1 MLLLVLFLSLLNY
14 IGSIVP
20 TLDYAEMKTK
30 QNMTFNK
37 QILFALSIALMAM
50 VSCSTVKDIAYFQ
63 NKVVNEP
70 EAIDKHAGI
79 VIQAKDMLS
88 IVVSS
93 RNPELVAMFNLPVV
107 SYQAGSEVVNT
118 GYNQRLMGYV
128 VDNDGFID
136 FPVLGPIKVAG
147 LTRWELSELIKNKL
161 LNDGLLTDAVVTVE
175 FMNFKVSVIGEVNAP
190 GTYSL
195 QNDKVTILQAIS
207 LARDLTIFGQR
218 ENVCVIR
225 EREGERI
232 IYEIN
237 LCDVSMFNSPA
248 YYLQQNDVVYVQ
260 PSEVKARQSTTDDK
274 ALRMTSIFVSGGSL
288 LVSVAALI
296 VNLLNVGN

>member
-1 MLLLVLFLSLLNY
+1 
-14 IGSIVP
+14 VP

-107 SYQAGSEVVNT
+107 SYQAGSEVVST

-128 VDNDGFID
+128 VDNEGNID

-175 FMNFKVSVIGEVNAP
+175 FMNFKVSVIGEVNSP

-225 EREGERI
+225 EREGERV

>member
-1 MLLLVLFLSLLNY
+1 MLNY
-14 IGSIVP
+14 IGGIVP
-20 TLDYAEMKTK
+20 TLDYAEMQTK

-79 VIQAKDMLS
+79 VIQPKDMLS

-93 RNPELVAMFNLPVV
+93 RNPELVAMFNLPVI
-107 SYQAGSEVVNT
+107 SYQAGSEVVA
-118 GYNQRLMGYV
+118 GAGQQRLLGYV
-128 VDNDGFID
+128 VDNNGYID

>member
-1 MLLLVLFLSLLNY
+1 MLLV
-14 IGSIVP
+14 
-20 TLDYAEMKTK
+20 T
-30 QNMTFNK
+30 
-37 QILFALSIALMAM
+37 
-50 VSCSTVKDIAYFQ
+50 SCGTVKDIAYFQ

-79 VIQAKDMLS
+79 VIQPKDMLS

-93 RNPELVAMFNLPVV
+93 RNPELVAMFNLPVI
-107 SYQAGSEVVNT
+107 SYQAGSEVVSS

-128 VDNDGFID
+128 VDNAGIID
-136 FPVLGPIKVAG
+136 FPVLGLIQVSG

-161 LNDGLLTDAVVTVE
+161 LKDGLLTDAVVTVE

-190 GTYSL
+190 GTYTVEG
-195 QNDKVTILQAIS
+195 DKVTILQAIS
-207 LARDLTIFGQR
+207 LARDLTIFGLR
-218 ENVCVIR
+218 ENVLVIR
-225 EREGERI
+225 ERDGERT
-232 IYEIN
+232 IYEVN
-237 LCDVSMFNSPA
+237 LCDVSLFKSPA

-288 LVSVAALI
+288 LVSLASLI
-296 VNLLNVGN
+296 VNLVF

>member
-1 MLLLVLFLSLLNY
+1 MLLLVLFLSLCNY
-14 IGSIVP
+14 IGGIVP

-30 QNMTFNK
+30 QNMTCNK

-136 FPVLGPIKVAG
+136 FPVLGPIKVVG

-225 EREGERI
+225 EREGERV

-288 LVSVAALI
+288 LVSIAALI
-296 VNLLNVGN
+296 VNLIR

>member
-1 MLLLVLFLSLLNY
+1 MVSRRIFSWVILAAVLLV
-14 IGSIVP
+14 
-20 TLDYAEMKTK
+20 T
-30 QNMTFNK
+30 
-37 QILFALSIALMAM
+37 
-50 VSCSTVKDIAYFQ
+50 SCGTVKDIAYFQ

-79 VIQAKDMLS
+79 VIQPKDMLS

-93 RNPELVAMFNLPVV
+93 RNPELVAMFNLPVI
-107 SYQAGSEVVNT
+107 SYQAGSEVVSS

-128 VDNDGFID
+128 VDNAGIID
-136 FPVLGPIKVAG
+136 FPVLGPIQVSG

-161 LNDGLLTDAVVTVE
+161 LKDGLLTDAVVTVE

-190 GTYSL
+190 GTYTVEG
-195 QNDKVTILQAIS
+195 DKVTILQAIS
-207 LARDLTIFGQR
+207 LARDLTIFGLR
-218 ENVCVIR
+218 ENVLVIR
-225 EREGERI
+225 ERDGERT
-232 IYEIN
+232 IYEVN
-237 LCDVSMFNSPA
+237 LCDVSLFKSPA

-288 LVSVAALI
+288 LVSLASLI
-296 VNLLNVGN
+296 VNLVF